1 LWATAP
7 KAALLLLLALPVHAL
22 DVTPLRFARPIAI
35 DALHIWQGLCSPGES
50 DAPHCLNIDYAVV
63 HRRAD
68 GTTDHDTAT
77 YPLDPL
83 FVERVA
89 ADFGGFAPVALREAD
104 TALETMGLLE
114 DDELRPVVERC
125 RKEIQRTLHYRVQ
138 PHVRLT
144 LPVEHRVSQLADHF
158 FAKARRELVITS
170 GTRSPEEQATAMYLK
185 LILRSDLRRL
195 YRKWE
200 AAQEIKR
207 AYSAGW
213 TKRLRRPQIIAAMAD
228 VIRAQMKEGIYVSP
242 HLKAGAVD
250 IRSRSWRAGTKAAFQ
265 RAAASFSGLRL
276 LREEKTPPHFHL
288 EILDTDPTEEP
299 QRR

>member
-1 LWATAP
+1 
-7 KAALLLLLALPVHAL
+7 
-22 DVTPLRFARPIAI
+22 
-35 DALHIWQGLCSPGES
+35 
-50 DAPHCLNIDYAVV
+50 
-63 HRRAD
+63 
-68 GTTDHDTAT
+68 
-77 YPLDPL
+77 
-83 FVERVA
+83 
-89 ADFGGFAPVALREAD
+89 
-104 TALETMGLLE
+104 M
-114 DDELRPVVERC
+114 
-125 RKEIQRTLHYRVQ
+125 
-138 PHVRLT
+138 RLT
-144 LPVEHRVSQLADHF
+144 VPVEHRVSQLADHF